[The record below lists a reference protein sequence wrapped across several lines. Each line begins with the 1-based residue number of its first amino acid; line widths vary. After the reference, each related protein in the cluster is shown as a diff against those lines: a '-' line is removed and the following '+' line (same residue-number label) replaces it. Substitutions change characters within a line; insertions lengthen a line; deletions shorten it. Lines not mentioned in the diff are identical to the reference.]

1 MQDIESSPNSAG
13 MSVARETKGGKIDNY
28 TNGGRCFRKSTSCK
42 TNRFLVCILLHKPRL
57 PAHSLGLFL
66 PALEALL
73 TPRVSVSE
81 CLCCMLDEWRKGDNC
96 NLNDIIAAL
105 DG

>member
-1 MQDIESSPNSAG
+1 MAAG
-13 MSVARETKGGKIDNY
+13 AFARAP
-28 TNGGRCFRKSTSCK
+28 FVK